1 MSPTPLRIVLSFTPE
16 DAAWLRRGQH
26 SVPKYW
32 EGHATAPLAGDVIR
46 LGGRQFLIQGRAW
59 EHDGEGPLLRVFV
72 GAAHAHS
79 DTIFG

>member
-1 MSPTPLRIVLSFTPE
+1 MNPANLRIVLTFTPE

-26 SVPKYW
+26 AVPKYW
-32 EGHATAPLAGDVIR
+32 DGHATPPLAGDVIR
-46 LGGRQFLIQGRAW
+46 LAGRQFLIQGRAW
-59 EHDGEGPLLRVFV
+59 EHDSDGPLLRVFV